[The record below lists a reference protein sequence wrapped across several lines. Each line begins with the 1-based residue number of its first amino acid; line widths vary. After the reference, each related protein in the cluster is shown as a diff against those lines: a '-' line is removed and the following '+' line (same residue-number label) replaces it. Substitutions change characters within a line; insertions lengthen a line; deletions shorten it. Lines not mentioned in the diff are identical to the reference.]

1 MDYFRISG
9 TIEAGGDEMNLKN
22 SLLIS
27 STFTASL
34 LAILCCK
41 QYEEICLLHECCQD
55 QEELI
60 SKLKSENECK

>member
-1 MDYFRISG
+1 
-9 TIEAGGDEMNLKN
+9 MNLKN